1 MGVNFFVKKSPQIY
15 CLIST
20 LVLCGTN
27 KCLTIASWVRVCV
40 WVGSNWFLSMYGMW
54 QANNIDKWDRLFSDA
69 APKIFA
75 RILNF
80 KRACSMH
87 SLVCTNKCVCS
98 CGCYCNRSAFINFN
112 FNSWFIFVVCFLTY
126 FPCVFLFCFLLLSSL
141 ESLFSPKLHFVLQRK
156 AVSLS
161 RRTDWDRDGVI
172 RWELLCVVSLRMFLW
187 VFRAS
192 SSHSLSHY
200 FR

>member
-1 MGVNFFVKKSPQIY
+1 MGA
-15 CLIST
+15 C
-20 LVLCGTN
+20 
-27 KCLTIASWVRVCV
+27 VCV
-40 WVGSNWFLSMYGMW
+40 CVGSIWFLSMYGMW
-54 QANNIDKWDRLFSDA
+54 QANNIDKWDRLCSDA

-87 SLVCTNKCVCS
+87 SHVCTNKCVCS
-98 CGCYCNRSAFINFN
+98 CGCCCNRSAFINFN

-126 FPCVFLFCFLLLSSL
+126 FPCVFLFFLLFFFFFPLLRVFFSWTSL
-141 ESLFSPKLHFVLQRK
+141 CAATKSRFVVAPHRLRSRWCYKMGIVVCSLTSYVFM
-156 AVSLS
+156 
-161 RRTDWDRDGVI
+161 
-172 RWELLCVVSLRMFLW
+172 VVF
-187 VFRAS
+187 FRAS